1 MGLAYDTIDLP
12 VRFKTYRVEHAL
24 QGEVCSMRRS
34 IGVTI
39 SAILVLIGSLLWS
52 AISLLTA
59 IAVAFQP
66 VQPPPSPWIQRST
79 VAVAGLLTVC
89 SLVGLATSIGLFRL
103 KQWARISL
111 LIFAS
116 VLAYM
121 GGGAAVSMLL
131 FPLGTQQELTPQI
144 ASTVRIMI
152 VLFLF
157 LPTVAIGGWWLYL
170 FNKTAVKAQFLQ
182 PSRVSRRPVSIT
194 VIATFLLIGAISSL
208 LFPVFRWPVPVAFL
222 GSLFTGWVGMVIF
235 IAHVLLDFYLGFGL
249 LRLNELARKLAI
261 GYLAYSILN
270 MILFVVLPGIE
281 TRLATSLTLVPSELM
296 KQSATPIG
304 TGQMSFW
311 LLQSAVISGIQLWF
325 LISRKQAF
333 VSSKDTASQV
343 LLN

>member
-24 QGEVCSMRRS
+24 QGEVCNMRRS

-39 SAILVLIGSLLWS
+39 SAILVLIGSLLWL

-66 VQPPPSPWIQRST
+66 VQAPPSPWIQRSA

-103 KQWARISL
+103 KRWARISL

-170 FNKTAVKAQFLQ
+170 FNKTAVKAQFPQ
-182 PSRVSRRPVSIT
+182 PSRVPRRPVSIT
-194 VIATFLLIGAISSL
+194 IIAILLLVGAIGTLLI
-208 LFPVFRWPVPVAFL
+208 PVFRWPVSFL
-222 GSLFTGWVGMVIF
+222 GFIFTGWVAMVIYLAQA
-235 IAHVLLDFYLGFGL
+235 ILAFYLGFGL

-261 GYLAYSILN
+261 GYLVYSILN

-333 VSSKDTASQV
+333 VSSKDTASPV